1 MATTSYVTTGFS
13 KPYVAKYANASG
25 NVTYSGGMLLGR
37 GVNVS
42 AEIDTADDNN
52 FYADNIIAE
61 TESTQF
67 TSGSLTVTVDGLG
80 NDAATLI
87 LGLPATEALQVGDSP
102 GTTVQMQHYGKDL
115 NAPYVGFGYVR
126 RVMYQGVTSYIA
138 MIHPK
143 VKFSLP
149 SDSAATQEDQIDWQT
164 QELSATLMRDD
175 TAKADWKLESEL
187 LDTEAEAE
195 AVIKQVLNI
204 TAAAMSLQAKA
215 TTVKTEAK

>member
-1 MATTSYVTTGFS
+1 MGSFVTTGFS
-13 KPYVAKYANASG
+13 KPYVAKYSNSQGTASY
-25 NVTYSGGMLLGR
+25 TKGMVLGR

-52 FYADNIIAE
+52 FYADNVINE

-87 LGLPATEALQVGDSP
+87 LGLPATEEISVGEPGAKVNLQYYNKK
-102 GTTVQMQHYGKDL
+102 M
-115 NAPYVGFGYVR
+115 NAPYVGFGYIR
-126 RVMYQGVTSYIA
+126 RVMYMGVTSYIA
-138 MIHPK
+138 VVHPK

-164 QELSATLMRDD
+164 QELTATLMRDD
-175 TAKADWKLESEL
+175 TADANWKIES
-187 LDTEAEAE
+187 DPVSDEATAE
-195 AVIKQVLNI
+195 AVIKQLFNI
-204 TAAAMSLQAKA
+204 AAA
-215 TTVKTEAK
+215 